1 MKLRKPKGKADGLRD
16 RSGAEVHAK
25 EQREK

>member
-1 MKLRKPKGKADGLRD
+1 MKLRKPKGKADGLRG
-16 RSGAEVHAK
+16 RSRAEVYAK